1 MLNTE
6 KDNASFYNRGR
17 SELAGTF
24 LMMANVI
31 DTIIQCLKI
40 GTYAQMYLN
49 ISLHEK
55 LQIVTVPT
63 YN

>member
-1 MLNTE
+1 MSQARMLNTE
-6 KDNASFYNRGR
+6 KDSASFYNRSR

-40 GTYAQMYLN
+40 GTYAQM
-49 ISLHEK
+49 
-55 LQIVTVPT
+55 
-63 YN
+63 